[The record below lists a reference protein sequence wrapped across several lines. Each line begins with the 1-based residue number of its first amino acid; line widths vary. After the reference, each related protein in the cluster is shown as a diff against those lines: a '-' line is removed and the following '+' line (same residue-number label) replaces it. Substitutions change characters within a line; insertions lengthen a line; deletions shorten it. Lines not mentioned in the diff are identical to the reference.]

1 VSGPYF
7 TTGLFPREFLAP
19 TIAAIRAVQLDSGEI
34 PWSRDNYADPWDH
47 VEAAMGLSI
56 GGEWA
61 AAERAYRWLAEQQLD
76 DGSWW
81 AAYRDSMPDNRERR
95 ESNFVAYVA
104 TGVWHHYLVSGDA
117 GFLGEYWPVVDAAIA
132 FVLSL
137 QSAHG
142 DIDWAVDAAGQPKG
156 DALVTGCSSIYKSLE
171 CAHNISAT
179 LGEARPAW
187 LDARERLGE
196 ALRRHPERFDRTWES
211 KARYSMDWFYP
222 VLAGVISGPAAR
234 ERLAARWG
242 EFVVDGL
249 GCRCVVEE
257 PWVTVAE
264 SCELVMAL
272 LAAGDH
278 ARAVELYSWLHQ
290 WRSESGDYW
299 TGYQFVED
307 LLWPDE
313 RPTWT
318 AGAVLLAADALTRH
332 TPAATLFTS
341 VDLIDTPAVLDS
353 RGAGTR
359 AGRAPGTLRR
369 HSRGTT
375 AAPPPSFTGG
385 AAPAGCRP
393 RRLPRTGRRRG
404 PGAVPLSG
412 PAPRSPGPRR
422 HREWPAGRRARG
434 GRPSRDSPPGRRRG
448 CDRRR

>member
-1 VSGPYF
+1 
-7 TTGLFPREFLAP
+7 
-19 TIAAIRAVQLDSGEI
+19 
-34 PWSRDNYADPWDH
+34 
-47 VEAAMGLSI
+47 
-56 GGEWA
+56 
-61 AAERAYRWLAEQQLD
+61 
-76 DGSWW
+76 
-81 AAYRDSMPDNRERR
+81 
-95 ESNFVAYVA
+95 
-104 TGVWHHYLVSGDA
+104 
-117 GFLGEYWPVVDAAIA
+117 
-132 FVLSL
+132 
-137 QSAHG
+137 
-142 DIDWAVDAAGQPKG
+142 
-156 DALVTGCSSIYKSLE
+156 
-171 CAHNISAT
+171 
-179 LGEARPAW
+179 
-187 LDARERLGE
+187 
-196 ALRRHPERFDRTWES
+196 
-211 KARYSMDWFYP
+211 
-222 VLAGVISGPAAR
+222 VISGPAAR

-359 AGRAPGTLRR
+359 Q
-369 HSRGTT
+369 
-375 AAPPPSFTGG
+375 G
-385 AAPAGCRP
+385 A
-393 RRLPRTGRRRG
+393 
-404 PGAVPLSG
+404 
-412 PAPRSPGPRR
+412 
-422 HREWPAGRRARG
+422 RRAR
-434 GRPSRDSPPGRRRG
+434 
-448 CDRRR
+448 